1 MTAERGESEAMKT
14 MQREAQAWV
23 VRLGS
28 QQANEDDAR
37 AFRRWCTQSTL
48 HAQAFVRAREVW
60 QSMAPAAQ
68 RVRQQ
73 EERAARQRTPL
84 LAPRPM
90 PAAGRRALLGGAVT
104 ASLASVAYLAVSP
117 PLGLWASV
125 TEWGADYRTATG
137 EQREVDIGG
146 GVVVQMNTQTR
157 VNTLPGGGSGGGGE
171 GADAGEGIELVAG
184 EAEVLAGAPAA
195 GGGARV
201 RVAAAGGMVS
211 AVRARFNIRNLGGE
225 VCVTCLAG
233 QVEVARGAQRAQLV
247 EGRQLRYGLDGL
259 GPVTAVDTGAASA
272 VSAWR
277 RRQLVFDQ
285 VPLAEV
291 VAEVNRYRH
300 GRLVLTSEAL
310 GRSKVQA
317 SFSIDRLDDVA
328 ALVRDVYGAELTQ
341 LPGGIVLLGMGKA

>member
-1 MTAERGESEAMKT
+1 MAAEESGETEAMKT

-28 QQANEDDAR
+28 QQATEDDAL
-37 AFRRWCTQSTL
+37 AFRRWCAQSRA
-48 HAQAFVRAREVW
+48 HADAFVRAREVW
-60 QSMAPAAQ
+60 QAMAPAAL

-73 EERAARQRTPL
+73 
-84 LAPRPM
+84 
-90 PAAGRRALLGGAVT
+90 
-104 ASLASVAYLAVSP
+104 AVSP

-137 EQREVDIGG
+137 EQREVAMADGA
-146 GVVVQMNTQTR
+146 VLQMNTQTR
-157 VNTLPGGGSGGGGE
+157 VNLQRRGEGGE
-171 GADAGEGIELVAG
+171 SIELLAG
-184 EAEVLAGAPAA
+184 EAEVVTEASAV
-195 GGGARV
+195 ARV
-201 RVAAAGGMVS
+201 TVAAAGGTVS
-211 AVRARFNIRNLGGE
+211 AVRARFNIRNLDGE

-233 QVEVARGAQRAQLV
+233 QVEVARGAQQVRLD
-247 EGRQLRYGLDGL
+247 EGRQLRYGAAGL
-259 GPVTAVDTGAASA
+259 GAVAAVDTGP

-277 RRQLVFDQ
+277 RRQLVFNQ
-285 VPLAEV
+285 VPLSEV

-328 ALVRDVYGAELTQ
+328 MLVRDVYGAQLTQ
-341 LPGGIVLLGMGKA
+341 LPGGIVLLGMAKA

>member
-1 MTAERGESEAMKT
+1 MKT

-28 QQANEDDAR
+28 QQATEDDAL
-37 AFRRWCTQSTL
+37 AFRRWCAQSRA
-48 HAQAFVRAREVW
+48 HADAFVRAREVW
-60 QSMAPAAQ
+60 QAMAPAAL

-73 EERAARQRTPL
+73 
-84 LAPRPM
+84 
-90 PAAGRRALLGGAVT
+90 
-104 ASLASVAYLAVSP
+104 ASVAYLAVSP

-137 EQREVDIGG
+137 EQREVAMADGA
-146 GVVVQMNTQTR
+146 VLQMNTQTR
-157 VNTLPGGGSGGGGE
+157 VNLQRRGEGGE
-171 GADAGEGIELVAG
+171 SIELLAG
-184 EAEVLAGAPAA
+184 EAEVVTEASAV
-195 GGGARV
+195 ARV
-201 RVAAAGGMVS
+201 TVAAAGGTVS
-211 AVRARFNIRNLGGE
+211 AVRARFNIRNLDGE

-233 QVEVARGAQRAQLV
+233 QVEVARGAQQVRLD
-247 EGRQLRYGLDGL
+247 EGRQLRYGAAGL
-259 GPVTAVDTGAASA
+259 GAVAAVDTGP

-277 RRQLVFDQ
+277 RRQLVFNQ
-285 VPLAEV
+285 VPLSEV

-328 ALVRDVYGAELTQ
+328 MLVRDVYGAQLTQ
-341 LPGGIVLLGMGKA
+341 LPGGIVLLGMAKA